1 MKPMSKSNQKS
12 KWLVVAIL
20 ALAQFV
26 MVLDSTVMN
35 VSISKVVQDLNTTVS
50 ALQSA
55 ITFYTLTMAAFMLLG
70 AKLCAKWGLLRA
82 FVIGSVVYGIGS
94 LLTGLSPNIT
104 TLFLGWSIIEGL
116 GAVLVIPAIAA
127 LIAINYKGK
136 DRVVAY
142 AIIGGI
148 SGAAAAAG
156 PLIGGFMTTYLS
168 WRYVFIAETIV
179 MLFVLIMSRRFED
192 TSKPLKIKI
201 DLPSVFLSVTG
212 MVLLVYGMLQSKTWG
227 WITPMAKPSI
237 NGHSI
242 APLGISIVAYLIIG
256 GLFVMKLFIDRQT
269 KLENLKRNPLVQVS
283 MLKIAQ
289 LQSGLVV
296 LMSQY
301 VVTAA
306 VFFVVPIY
314 LQMVLG
320 LDALK
325 TGIKIFPLSVALI
338 IFSILGS
345 KMVNRKTPK
354 QIVRVGQWLL
364 VIGSVCLLA
373 AIDPELTGYAFA
385 LSMFAVGAGLGL
397 LASQLGAVNMSAV
410 DESKSSEVGGL
421 SGTFQNLGSSFGTAL
436 IGSMMVLA
444 LTSSFMS
451 SITNNPSL
459 PDNVKSS
466 ISEKAQQ
473 TGVPIVSAA
482 SVEQS
487 ALSNGL
493 SEQQASQLSSD
504 YESSQLFGLK
514 RAIFVLIIITLL
526 SIMLSKSIPDKVIK
540 SSN

>member
-116 GAVLVIPAIAA
+116 GAVLVIPAIVA

>member
-1 MKPMSKSNQKS
+1 MSKSNQKS

>member
-1 MKPMSKSNQKS
+1 MSKSNQKS

-116 GAVLVIPAIAA
+116 GAVLVIPAIVA

>member
-289 LQSGLVV
+289 LQSGLAV

-364 VIGSVCLLA
+364 VVGSVCLLA